1 MRKVIKVCVT
11 WLLLLFLDT
20 TLKHMV
26 DDTTID
32 WPRKKR
38 TLLLLAFVIN
48 SFVTDQ
54 AIRGVCKNKLVIYLT
69 RTVIVHSLVT
79 NSASYLISSNSQFIN
94 DLAKCGFLILGYIQ
108 MIGVTFIAKY
118 LLTKSRILTSSR
130 KLNIQSFLLATLV
143 TMYGVY
149 NCVSDWQITQVSYRM
164 QNFKANNF
172 KIVFVSDIHI
182 GAAIGEGDVE
192 LLIAKINTLKP
203 DLVLLG
209 GDLIDQSVERAASAL
224 AHLRN
229 LTPSKGVYFAP
240 GNHDYK
246 SDIEELVKE
255 LGKLGVKSLMNQK
268 VRIFAEDSWFYLVGV
283 EDLGANKGHR
293 LDFELALEGR
303 VSNRETILLTHRP
316 STADTAL
323 SKHNN
328 INLILCGHTH
338 GGESFPINILIYL
351 TNKYFAGVYELTNSR
366 VIVSVGAMYFNIPL
380 RHVFKREILI
390 ININ

>member
-1 MRKVIKVCVT
+1 MKKVIQVCVA
-11 WLLLLFLDT
+11 WLLLLLLDT
-20 TLKHMV
+20 TLKYMA
-26 DDTTID
+26 DDTSVY
-32 WPRKKR
+32 WPRRKR
-38 TLLLLAFVIN
+38 TLLLLAFVVN

-54 AIRGVCKNKLVIYLT
+54 AIREVCRNRLVINLT
-69 RTVIVHSLVT
+69 RIVIVISLVT
-79 NSASYLISSNSQFIN
+79 NSASYLISSNVQFIN

-108 MIGVTFIAKY
+108 MIGITFIVKY
-118 LLTKSRILTSSR
+118 LLIKSRILASSR
-130 KLNIQSFLLATLV
+130 KLHIQSFLLATLV
-143 TMYGVY
+143 TMYGLY
-149 NCVSDWQITQVSYRM
+149 NCVSDWQITQVSYQM
-164 QNFKANNF
+164 KNFQATNF

-209 GDLIDQSVERAASAL
+209 GDLIDQSVERAVRAL
-224 AHLRN
+224 THLRN
-229 LTPSKGVYFAP
+229 LTPRNGVYFAP

-255 LGKLGVKSLMNQK
+255 LAKLGVKSLMNQK
-268 VRIFAEDSWFYLVGV
+268 VRIFAGDSWFYLAGV
-283 EDLGANKGHR
+283 EDLGATKGHR
-293 LDFELALEGR
+293 LDFELALDGR
-303 VSNRETILLTHRP
+303 VTNRETILLTHRP

-323 SKHNN
+323 SKHKN
-328 INLILCGHTH
+328 IDLILCGHTH

-351 TNKYFAGVYELTNSR
+351 TNTYFAGEYELTNSR
-366 VIVSVGAMYFNIPL
+366 VIVSVGAMYYDIPL

>member
-1 MRKVIKVCVT
+1 MRKVIQVCVA
-11 WLLLLFLDT
+11 WLLLLLLDT
-20 TLKHMV
+20 TLKHV
-26 DDTTID
+26 ADNTSIY
-32 WPRKKR
+32 WPRKKC

-54 AIRGVCKNKLVIYLT
+54 AIWEVCKNRLVIYLT
-69 RTVIVHSLVT
+69 RIVIVLSLVT
-79 NSASYLISSNSQFIN
+79 NSTSYLISSNSQFIN
-94 DLAKCGFLILGYIQ
+94 DLAKFGFLTLGYIQ
-108 MIGVTFIAKY
+108 MIGTTLIAKY
-118 LLTKSRILTSSR
+118 LLTKSRILTPSR
-130 KLNIQSFLLATLV
+130 KLILQSFLLATLV

-149 NCVSDWQITQVSYRM
+149 NCVSDWQITQVSYQM
-164 QNFKANNF
+164 QNFKAVNF

-209 GDLIDQSVERAASAL
+209 GDLIDQSVERAANAI

-229 LTPSKGVYFAP
+229 LTPNNGVYFAP

-255 LGKLGVKSLMNQK
+255 LRKLGVKSLMNQK
-268 VRIFAEDSWFYLVGV
+268 VRIFAGDSWFYLAGV
-283 EDLGANKGHR
+283 EDLGATKGHK
-293 LDFELALEGR
+293 LDFELALDGR
-303 VSNRETILLTHRP
+303 MTNRETVLLTHRP
-316 STADTAL
+316 STADMAL
-323 SKHNN
+323 SKHRN
-328 INLILCGHTH
+328 IDLILCGHTH

-351 TNKYFAGVYELTNSR
+351 TNEYFAGEYELTNSR
-366 VIVSVGAMYFNIPL
+366 VIVSVGAMYYNIPL
-380 RHVFKREILI
+380 RHVFKREILV